1 MVGLTRPTEFV
12 QNIKISSDMLS
23 MVEGVAMD
31 STMDLDD
38 SRVQNLGQR
47 VTKDRRRDF
56 SEFKSSEVHP

>member
-1 MVGLTRPTEFV
+1 
-12 QNIKISSDMLS
+12 MLS

-56 SEFKSSEVHP
+56 LRVQVFRGSFLTNL